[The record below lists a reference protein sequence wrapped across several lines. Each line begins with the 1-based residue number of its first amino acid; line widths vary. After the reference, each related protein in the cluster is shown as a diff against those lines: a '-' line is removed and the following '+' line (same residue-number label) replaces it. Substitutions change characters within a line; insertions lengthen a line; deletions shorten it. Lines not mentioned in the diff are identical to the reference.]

1 MTNDEVNS
9 TDQARMG
16 NARFQRQATDAPT
29 NPFRRPFIILAL
41 SVLPP
46 LAFFIHH

>member
-29 NPFRRPFIILAL
+29 NPFRRRFIILASSL
-41 SVLPP
+41 LPP